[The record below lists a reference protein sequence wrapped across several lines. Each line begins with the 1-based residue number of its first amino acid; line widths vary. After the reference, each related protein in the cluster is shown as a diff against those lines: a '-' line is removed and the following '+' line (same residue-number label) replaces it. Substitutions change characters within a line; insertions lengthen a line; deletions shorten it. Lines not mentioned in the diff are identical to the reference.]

1 MDATAT
7 RMTAEQYFAV
17 SVEGDR
23 KQLVDGTIVVAE
35 ARPIHGTLLFRIAF
49 ALQQWIQGGPG
60 RGLVL
65 PPTDVVVDEHNVYG
79 PDVNWLAER
88 HRPDDLRQRL
98 ARLPDLCVEIRSPS
112 TWRYDVGAKK
122 SAYEAAGLSELWLVD
137 DIAATVLIFRR
148 SRPEIAA
155 FDVALELGRGDT
167 LTSPQLAGFELALDD
182 LFRD

>member
-1 MDATAT
+1 
-7 RMTAEQYFAV
+7 
-17 SVEGDR
+17 
-23 KQLVDGTIVVAE
+23 
-35 ARPIHGTLLFRIAF
+35 
-49 ALQQWIQGGPG
+49 
-60 RGLVL
+60 
-65 PPTDVVVDEHNVYG
+65 
-79 PDVNWLAER
+79 VNWLAER

-98 ARLPDLCVEIRSPS
+98 TRLPDLCVEIRSPR